1 MLINDLVA
9 TLMGIPTMLAAGWGA
24 WFVVGLG
31 LSIWGRREKNRLVI
45 HDHHQP
51 MHTPKHKY
59 GTVVVAV
66 AIAVERPHRPVK
78 NVPHSAGDA
87 FGELAALLEPQEG
100 SHRMPGEAPVEAH
113 REPHHEAPL
122 LAAPRSLP

>member
-9 TLMGIPTMLAAGWGA
+9 TLMTIPPMLAAGWGA
-24 WFVVGLG
+24 WFAFGLG
-31 LSIWGRREKNRLVI
+31 LSIWGRRENNRLVI
-45 HDHHQP
+45 HHHEP
-51 MHTPKHKY
+51 VHTPKHKS
-59 GTVVVAV
+59 GPVEVAV
-66 AIAVERPHRPVK
+66 AVAVERPHRPVK

-113 REPHHEAPL
+113 HEAPL

>member
-9 TLMGIPTMLAAGWGA
+9 LLMAIPTTLAAGWGV
-24 WFVVGLG
+24 WFAIGLG

-45 HDHHQP
+45 HHHQP
-51 MHTPKHKY
+51 MHTPKHKS
-59 GTVVVAV
+59 GPVEVAV
-66 AIAVERPHRPVK
+66 AVAVERPHRPAK
-78 NVPHSAGDA
+78 NVVPHSAGDA

-113 REPHHEAPL
+113 HEAPL

>member
-9 TLMGIPTMLAAGWGA
+9 TLMAIPPMLAAGWGA

-31 LSIWGRREKNRLVI
+31 LSIWGRRENNRLVI
-45 HDHHQP
+45 HHHEP
-51 MHTPKHKY
+51 VRTPKHKS
-59 GTVVVAV
+59 GPVEVAV
-66 AIAVERPHRPVK
+66 AVAVERPHRPVK

-113 REPHHEAPL
+113 HEAPL